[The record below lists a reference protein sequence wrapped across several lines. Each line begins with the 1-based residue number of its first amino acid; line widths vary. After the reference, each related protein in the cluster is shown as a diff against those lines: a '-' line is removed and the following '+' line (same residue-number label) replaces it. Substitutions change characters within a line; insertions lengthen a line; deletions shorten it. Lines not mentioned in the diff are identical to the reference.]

1 MARQLLAD
9 LYRCDSA
16 ILDDE
21 AALTKAAHEAIS
33 ALGAV
38 VVEECCHKF
47 DPIGISYIAV
57 ISTSHFS
64 IHTWPEYGYAA
75 VDAFSCTD
83 EMPDKII
90 SQLKDAFGS
99 DDARVVRSETRVRQC
114 TR

>member
-38 VVEECCHKF
+38 VVEERCHQF

-99 DDARVVRSETRVRQC
+99 DDARVEIFERQIGNEG
-114 TR
+114 